1 MSPLGGANVLC
12 ARVRVGGHRQGLI
25 WNLRAL
31 GQHKTRNPSGRVVI
45 TSHNQPLFRV
55 KHYVATL

>member
-1 MSPLGGANVLC
+1 MLC

-55 KHYVATL
+55 KHYIATL